1 MPRQEEKNET
11 AKTLHKSI
19 KATLDEFL
27 DGYVLSGITAEG
39 TKKVIL
45 VKLGSC
51 DTHYE
56 LLPMLGAAEEWG
68 GIEL

>member
-1 MPRQEEKNET
+1 MPRQEKDNET
-11 AKTLHKSI
+11 AKTLHRSI
-19 KATLDEFL
+19 KSTLDEFL

-39 TKKVIL
+39 LTKIIL
-45 VKLGSC
+45 VKLGNS

-56 LLPMLGAAEEWG
+56 LLRMLGAAEEWG